1 MGGKNRYPQIEE
13 DRIVL
18 QIYPNIPLT
27 EELMEAQ
34 FRASN
39 RQGHFKLR
47 ISRKPIQSKE
57 TSPSTELFF
66 FFLCF
71 NFITG
76 LYSAKNIA
84 KNSSA
89 CTRHCMA

>member
-47 ISRKPIQSKE
+47 ISRKPMQSKE
-57 TSPSTELFF
+57 TSTELYFF
-66 FFLCF
+66 FSFVL
-71 NFITG
+71 
-76 LYSAKNIA
+76 
-84 KNSSA
+84 
-89 CTRHCMA
+89 